1 MPLETDKF
9 PSPKLPVIGQVY
21 LHSMNENVP
30 CQNRYGLA
38 GPSSIPVGR
47 ATATNLAKALKF
59 LTEEDRKGKTWM
71 AIPSHKEGKDLLIV
85 YLEDKPDS
93 AIKTAMLFAEPEA
106 EASIVEGAYEAAA
119 SNVCQALEADQNIPP
134 NSLLRLFVLTKVDPG
149 RVQVAM
155 STAYTVAN
163 VIRGNSNWQAG
174 AKNGPRVVCKMFGKK
189 GERAYDV
196 VPHCPAPA
204 EVMRV
209 LQCQWINGGTD
220 QRSAP
225 GCRLQ
230 EVYEVFL
237 GEIAQA
243 ARRASLLLALSLRRS
258 TPLLIGVGGALRSGE
273 WGPFTEKARR
283 DCLAHVSLASILL
296 HKLGKQKETYMEE
309 SAFNVG
315 RMLALADTLHK
326 EYCVHVRNKG
336 KPHRLPPQL
345 LGNALMP
352 VALENPARSL
362 ARLSER
368 LPVYQ
373 AWANTAQGGGVGLA
387 KWTLGQLG
395 QVSSKLS
402 CQEVPERMDDQT
414 KAQLLLGYLARSEG
428 ESSSEPESTDIEKG
442 KEVSNVD

>member
-1 MPLETDKF
+1 
-9 PSPKLPVIGQVY
+9 
-21 LHSMNENVP
+21 
-30 CQNRYGLA
+30 
-38 GPSSIPVGR
+38 
-47 ATATNLAKALKF
+47 
-59 LTEEDRKGKTWM
+59 
-71 AIPSHKEGKDLLIV
+71 
-85 YLEDKPDS
+85 
-93 AIKTAMLFAEPEA
+93 
-106 EASIVEGAYEAAA
+106 
-119 SNVCQALEADQNIPP
+119 VCRALEADQNISP

-149 RVQVAM
+149 RVQVVM
-155 STAYTVAN
+155 STAYTVEN
-163 VIRGNSNWQAG
+163 VISGNSAWQVG
-174 AKNGPRVVCKMFGKK
+174 AQNGPRVVCKMFGKK
-189 GERAYDV
+189 GEGVRDL

-209 LQCQWINGGTD
+209 LQSQWINGGTD
-220 QRSAP
+220 QRAAP

-237 GEIAQA
+237 GPRTEAV
-243 ARRASLLLALSLRRS
+243 RRASLLLALSLRRS
-258 TPLLIGVGGALRSGE
+258 TPLLIGVGGALQSGD
-273 WGPFTEKARR
+273 WGPFKDKNRERAQR
-283 DCLAHVSLASILL
+283 DCLTHVSLVSILL

-309 SAFNVG
+309 STFNVG
-315 RMLALADTLHK
+315 RLLALADTLHK

-336 KPHRLPPQL
+336 KSQRLPQL

-373 AWANTAQGGGVGLA
+373 AWANTAQGEGIGLA

-402 CQEVPERMDDQT
+402 CQEVPERMDDQM

-428 ESSSEPESTDIEKG
+428 ESSGGSDKPDTDDTENR